1 MHNFM
6 MVEIKAEP
14 KLDQN
19 TIMLSADLTS
29 RMLYE
34 PKRPVSFNVGKT
46 QKSLKART
54 SSSRLSK
61 NTIHMNPSLIKKF
74 FLEEGRRYGINL
86 NQNKIYIGPVIG
98 IVALKQDS
106 KKRPYGNQTTFF
118 QEIIAGSRKLGQICF
133 AFYFSDIDWKKKTI
147 NGYYHNGSG
156 WHRRK
161 FPLPDV
167 VYPRSKFY
175 VTQKADSRHRL
186 KQAGIKILNPLMVGK
201 WEAYRIFKHNPDM
214 LPYLPETRF
223 INSFRQVEIMARKY
237 RAVYLKPVNGTKG
250 KNIIR
255 VIKNRKSPGYS
266 YQYHC
271 NGGLCKGSVND
282 LMQLRKKLRPVMT
295 GKSYL
300 VQKEINLLCYEGG
313 IVDIRVM
320 VQKDHNGKWEVT
332 GMACRVAKP
341 GAITSNISGGGSGM
355 RVETVLSKV
364 FFSKKQVT
372 EIIETINDVAITAV
386 KNVEDYLGNCGEA
399 GVDIGVDKFG
409 KVWFIEANLRPAR
422 RVFSLIGETET
433 RQKSIETPLL
443 YARYLAGF

>member
-1 MHNFM
+1 MYDFM

-14 KLDQN
+14 RLDQS
-19 TIMLSADLTS
+19 TIKLSADLS
-29 RMLYE
+29 SHMICDPQRL
-34 PKRPVSFNVGKT
+34 VSFNVGKNRKT
-46 QKSLKART
+46 LRAKT
-54 SSSRLSK
+54 SNSRLIQ
-61 NTIHMNPSLIKKF
+61 NTIFMNPSLIKTT
-74 FLEEGRRYGINL
+74 FLEEGRKYGINF
-86 NQNKIYIGPVIG
+86 NRNEIYIGPVIG
-98 IVALKQDS
+98 IVALKQNS

-118 QEIIAGSRKLGQICF
+118 QEIIAGSKKLGQICF
-133 AFYFSDIDWKKKTI
+133 AFYFSDIDWKKKII
-147 NGYYHNGSG
+147 NGYYHNNSG
-156 WHRRK
+156 WHRGK

-175 VTQKADSRHRL
+175 VSHKADSRRRL
-186 KQAGIKILNPLMVGK
+186 KQAEIKILNPLMVGK
-201 WEAYRIFKHNPDM
+201 WDAYRIFKRNPDI

-223 INSFRQVEIMARKY
+223 INSFRQVEIMAKKY
-237 RAVYLKPVNGTKG
+237 HAIYLKPVNGTKG

-255 VIKNRKSPGYS
+255 VTRNRKSPGYC

-271 NGGLCKGSVND
+271 NGGLCKGSASD
-282 LMQLRKKLRPVMT
+282 LIQLRKKLLPVMT

-300 VQKEINLLCYEGG
+300 VQKEINLLCYDGG

-320 VQKDHNGKWEVT
+320 VQKNHNGKWEVT
-332 GMACRVAKP
+332 GMACRVGKP

-355 RVETVLSKV
+355 RVETVLSKT
-364 FFSKKQVT
+364 FFSKKQVDQ
-372 EIIETINDVAITAV
+372 IIETIIFVAITAV
-386 KNVEDYLGNCGEA
+386 NIVEDYLGNCGEA

-422 RVFSLIGETET
+422 RVFSLIGETEI

>member
-1 MHNFM
+1 MYDFM
-6 MVEIKAEP
+6 MVDIKAEP
-14 KLDQN
+14 KLDQS
-19 TIMLSADLTS
+19 TIMLSADLTN
-29 RMLYE
+29 RMIYDQ
-34 PKRPVSFNVGKT
+34 KRLVSLNVGKS
-46 QKSLKART
+46 QKSLRVKT
-54 SSSRLSK
+54 SSSRLNK
-61 NTIHMNPSLIKKF
+61 NTVHMNPSLMKKA
-74 FLEEGRRYGINL
+74 FLEEDRKYGINFKR
-86 NQNKIYIGPVIG
+86 NEIYIGPVIG
-98 IVALKQDS
+98 IVALKIDS

-118 QEIIAGSRKLGQICF
+118 QEIIASSRKLGQICF
-133 AFYFSDIDWKKKTI
+133 AFYFSDIDWKKKI
-147 NGYYHNGSG
+147 VNGYYHNNSG
-156 WHRRK
+156 WHRGK

-175 VTQKADSRHRL
+175 TPHMADSRRRL
-186 KQAGIKILNPLMVGK
+186 KQAGIKILNPQMVGK
-201 WEAYRIFKHNPDM
+201 WEAYRVFKRNPDM

-223 INSFRQVEIMARKY
+223 INSFRQVEIMAKKY
-237 RAVYLKPVNGTKG
+237 RAIYLKPVNGTKG

-255 VIKNRKSPGYS
+255 VTRNRKSPGYF

-271 NGGLCKGSVND
+271 NSGLCKGSASD
-282 LMQLRKKLRPVMT
+282 LVQLRKKLRPVMT

-332 GMACRVAKP
+332 GMACRVGKP

-355 RVETVLSKV
+355 RVETALSKS
-364 FFSKKQVT
+364 FFSKKQVDQ
-372 EIIETINDVAITAV
+372 IIETIVFVAITAV
-386 KNVEDYLGNCGEA
+386 KSVEDYLGNCGEA
-399 GVDIGVDKFG
+399 GVDIGVDKYG